1 MSDTTKPSRETGVAG
16 PVPVPAPAPAAG
28 HLSPGHLS
36 LLPAS
41 RAAQAALWLVLV
53 MAAALVFSAWLRPNM
68 IFDLADMV
76 FCN

>member
-1 MSDTTKPSRETGVAG
+1 MTYTTLDSGEPG
-16 PVPVPAPAPAAG
+16 AAG
-28 HLSPGHLS
+28 AAHAAGEISFM
-36 LLPAS
+36 PAS
-41 RAAQAALWLVLV
+41 RAARAAVWLVLV